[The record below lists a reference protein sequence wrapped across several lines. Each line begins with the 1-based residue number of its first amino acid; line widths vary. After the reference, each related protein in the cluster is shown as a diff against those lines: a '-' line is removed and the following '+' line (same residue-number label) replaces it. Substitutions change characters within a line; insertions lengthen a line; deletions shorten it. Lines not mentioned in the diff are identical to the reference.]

1 MNLLQ
6 LQCER
11 RTPIQYQSALLKKD
25 DTDEKTSSGTERRL
39 KQLSERLLAG
49 GWVLDAVTQLGL
61 VAFAARQ
68 GDVGKQ
74 MQHFAGR
81 RRRGAGGLQSVAPL

>member
-1 MNLLQ
+1 M
-6 LQCER
+6 
-11 RTPIQYQSALLKKD
+11 KD
-25 DTDEKTSSGTERRL
+25 GTDEKMSSGTERRM

-49 GWVLDAVTQLGL
+49 GWVLDAVAQLGL

-81 RRRGAGGLQSVAPL
+81 RWRGAGGLQSVAPLRGWSNGRGGHVSLEPSCAS